1 MGFDA
6 FIDFMLTFF
15 PLKQMERMRNAIST
29 HTADSKKDLENIQES
44 FMELLPWLGAKY
56 QYYRLLLPSAIALM
70 DKRQMDGI
78 SHKGNVIVKFEYED
92 GEIYRGLEDFI
103 ETAMSRKFHTVFD
116 KERVRKVLGDLTL

>member
-1 MGFDA
+1 M
-6 FIDFMLTFF
+6 IDFMSDFGIFT
-15 PLKQMERMRNAIST
+15 I
-29 HTADSKKDLENIQES
+29 
-44 FMELLPWLGAKY
+44 
-56 QYYRLLLPSAIALM
+56 
-70 DKRQMDGI
+70 DGI